1 MMVLR
6 YFAVIGRAHPLRL
19 ALADAGVAHE
29 DVRIGLADWPKH
41 REDASFAGPY
51 SALPTLTCDGE
62 TIGET
67 LAIASFL
74 ARRLGHYEGLSDAR
88 VARLEGICSNS
99 YLEAAIGAADL
110 IWAEIVV
117 PGVDLSLAF
126 PRRAGR
132 IVAKLARLDA
142 ETPDGFFGGD
152 RPVMAD
158 FFAAEGFE
166 ALHHLLGPS
175 RAEAMAARL
184 PRLTSLVRRVRER
197 PGVAR
202 VARPERFTARP
213 DEPAVLERLR
223 SLPSPL

>member
-1 MMVLR
+1 MVLR

-19 ALADAGVAHE
+19 ALADAGVTHE

-41 REDASFAGPY
+41 REDGSFAGPY

-74 ARRLGHYEGLSDAR
+74 ARRLDHYEGLSDAR
-88 VARLEGICSNS
+88 VARLEGVCSNA
-99 YLEAAIGAADL
+99 YLECVMGTADL
-110 IWAEIVV
+110 IWAEILH

-132 IVAKLARLDA
+132 IVAKLARLEA
-142 ETPDGFFGGD
+142 ETPDGFFGGE

-158 FFAAEGFE
+158 FFAAEGLE
-166 ALHHLLGPS
+166 ALLHLLGPS
-175 RAEAMAARL
+175 RAEAIAARL
-184 PRLTSLVRRVRER
+184 SRLTGLARRIRER
-197 PGVAR
+197 PAVAR
-202 VARPERFTARP
+202 VDRPERFTARP
-213 DEPAVLERLR
+213 DEPSVLERLR
-223 SLPSPL
+223 SLPSPI